1 MNGNAIFLD
10 VIGNIVKSGKSKAD
24 IMEDSFRKAKQSIET
39 LLPLNSPIQNLMLNR
54 LTAISRDKTYH
65 QKVEEG

>member
-39 LLPLNSPIQNLMLNR
+39 LARSIHQ
-54 LTAISRDKTYH
+54 SKT
-65 QKVEEG
+65 